1 MGVPAAGSG
10 SILAAIVR
18 AHTGSI
24 AFLALVAG
32 FVVAPRAQAPAQLP
46 QPSFSSSVDIVSV
59 DVNVVDQKG
68 RPVPDLGRD
77 DFLLSVD
84 GRDRKITSAQFLSVA
99 RTASASNPPVQ
110 APSFSTN
117 ATPAGRMIAVVVD
130 RGSITPVRARDVF
143 AAAARF
149 VRGLDP
155 ADHVALY
162 TIPTGAAIDFTTDHR
177 AVEAALQRIDG
188 EGDFQRGPKGIGIA
202 EALAFEKNNSIMMDQ
217 ALDRECG
224 QVSGRGGLSDVMV
237 CRRMVAEEAAIVSS
251 YAHERARN
259 AINGL
264 RAILERLGS
273 SETPKTLLLVSE
285 GLVVDNERRILE
297 GFGRAAAAA
306 HVTLYALKPEPS
318 ENDASQ
324 ARMPALRSQDR
335 SVREEGLQF
344 VSGAGGGELF
354 RILADPDF
362 EFARV
367 ASELSGYYLL
377 GFEPE
382 AGDRDGKSHSISVKV
397 RRAGVLVR
405 SRREF
410 GIGLARA
417 KTDKDAI
424 TDLLRMPIQE
434 TGIPLTLTTY
444 VFQDPGSLRV
454 RLLVAMDIDRAVA
467 PTGRLSIGLVLLDDK
482 GAVGASL
489 FQPAVPSDTSPIGM
503 QRYFATLLVDP
514 GPYTLRVAV
523 SDEGGRRGSVER
535 PVWAYMRR
543 IAQFRVTELLIGDGR
558 TGEGGTAAIVP
569 SVTGETSANVLHAY
583 LELFSE
589 APAMFARASVALE
602 VVATPASPAL
612 ETVAAT
618 LQTPDNDDHCR
629 AVSAAVP
636 LSTLPAGAYLA
647 RAVISVDGQK
657 VGEVV
662 RPFRIVKSSAN

>member
-1 MGVPAAGSG
+1 MTVLLVVCVGALGV
-10 SILAAIVR
+10 
-18 AHTGSI
+18 
-24 AFLALVAG
+24 AL
-32 FVVAPRAQAPAQLP
+32 RAQPPAQIP

-59 DVNVVDQKG
+59 DVNVVDQQG

-77 DFLLSVD
+77 DFTLTVD
-84 GRDRKITSAQFLSVA
+84 GRVRKLTSAQFISVA
-99 RTASASNPPVQ
+99 ATAPVTTQPAQ
-110 APSFSTN
+110 APSFSSN
-117 ATPAGRMIAVVVD
+117 AAPAGRMIAVVVD

-149 VRGLDP
+149 VHGLDP

-162 TIPTGAAIDFTTDHR
+162 AIPTGPSIDFTTDHR
-177 AVEAALQRIDG
+177 SVETALKQIDG
-188 EGDFQRGPKGIGIA
+188 EGDFQHGPRGIGIA

-237 CRRMVAEEAAIVSS
+237 CRRMVAEEASIIST

-297 GFGRAAAAA
+297 GFARAAAAA

-324 ARMPALRSQDR
+324 ARQPALRSQDR

-344 VSGAGGGELF
+344 VSAAGGGELF

-362 EFARV
+362 AFSRV

-382 AGDRDGKSHSISVKV
+382 AGDRDGKSHAISVKV
-397 RRAGVLVR
+397 RRTGVLVR

-410 GIGLARA
+410 GIGLVRA
-417 KTDKDAI
+417 KNDRDAI
-424 TDLLRMPIQE
+424 TDLLRTPIQE

-482 GAVGASL
+482 GAAGASL
-489 FQPAVPSDTSPIGM
+489 FQPSVPSATSATGM
-503 QRYFATLLVDP
+503 QRYFATLLADP

-523 SDEGGRRGSVER
+523 SDEAGRRGSVER

-543 IAQFRVTELLIGDGR
+543 IAQFRVTELLIGEGR
-558 TGEGGTAAIVP
+558 G
-569 SVTGETSANVLHAY
+569 Y
-583 LELFSE
+583 
-589 APAMFARASVALE
+589 
-602 VVATPASPAL
+602 
-612 ETVAAT
+612 
-618 LQTPDNDDHCR
+618 
-629 AVSAAVP
+629 
-636 LSTLPAGAYLA
+636 
-647 RAVISVDGQK
+647 
-657 VGEVV
+657 
-662 RPFRIVKSSAN
+662 